1 MEDFYWSQVVK
12 FIKED
17 IDITLMS
24 VEEIKKN
31 VKEIPYIT
39 MDPNKL
45 DYQKR
50 QYINVLVSNYGFLG
64 SLVRIKKLIRQI
76 ETVIPKCK
84 SFDIYVYLFKTGAKL
99 LFEHIE
105 TYYIIDILYKMFT
118 FFPLIKEGN
127 FREEEFLASI
137 NHESLVR
144 FDNFSEME
152 QLSLHGF
159 NDTEEI
165 CLHDLIERFN
175 KRDETYAS
183 LIKAIKKDFTSK
195 EVIEYTY
202 HLIEILL
209 GFGKEEYGKEEYGI
223 IVGNLLKAGDIL
235 TKGIKKSSPKR
246 APVGQIKIMSL
257 TTKK

>member
-12 FIKED
+12 FIREE

-24 VEEIKKN
+24 VEEIKKK
-31 VKEIPYIT
+31 VKEIPYKS
-39 MDPNKL
+39 MAPNEL
-45 DYQKR
+45 DYRKR
-50 QYINVLVSNYGFLG
+50 QYINTLVSNYGFLG
-64 SLVRIKKLIRQI
+64 SLVRLKKLIRQI
-76 ETVIPKCK
+76 ESVTPKCK

-105 TYYIIDILYKMFT
+105 TYYIIDILYKMYV

-137 NHESLVR
+137 DHESLVR

-152 QLSLHGF
+152 QLSLQGF

-165 CLHDLIERFN
+165 CLHDLIDRFN

-195 EVIEYTY
+195 EIIEYTY

-209 GFGKEEYGKEEYGI
+209 KYGNGEYEI
-223 IVGNLLKAGDIL
+223 IIKCLLKAGGKL
-235 TKGIKKSSPKR
+235 TEGTKKYTPKR
-246 APVGQIKIMSL
+246 VPVGQIKIISL

>member
-76 ETVIPKCK
+76 ETVMPKCK

-105 TYYIIDILYKMFT
+105 SFYMIDILYKMFT
-118 FFPLIKEGN
+118 FFSSIKEGN
-127 FREEEFLASI
+127 FKEEEFLASI

-144 FDNFSEME
+144 FDNFTEME

-165 CLHDLIERFN
+165 CLHDLIERFG
-175 KRDETYAS
+175 KRDETYVF
-183 LIKAIKKDFTSK
+183 LIKAIKR
-195 EVIEYTY
+195 EYINQEIMEYTY
-202 HLIEILL
+202 RLIEILL
-209 GFGKEEYGKEEYGI
+209 KYGNGEYEI
-223 IVGNLLKAGDIL
+223 IIKCLLKAGDKL
-235 TKGIKKSSPKR
+235 AEGTKKCAPKR
-246 APVGQIKIMSL
+246 APLGQIKIMTL